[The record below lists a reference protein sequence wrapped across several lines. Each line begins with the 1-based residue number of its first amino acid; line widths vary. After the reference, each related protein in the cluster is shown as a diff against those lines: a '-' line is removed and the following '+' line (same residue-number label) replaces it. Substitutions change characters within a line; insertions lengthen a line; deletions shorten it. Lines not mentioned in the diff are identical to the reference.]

1 MVSRIL
7 SSELK
12 KYLDQEVTLKGRV
25 YNLRKLGKMNF
36 LILQD
41 EKELVQCLIEKEV
54 TQMPAEKIR
63 PGDLI
68 QINGVAKE
76 DSRAP
81 MGVEIKCQKIS
92 FINRIVEDLPFDLT
106 KKEIHL
112 QLSTLFDHRALT
124 LRNEKVRQI
133 FRLEG
138 EILSSYSQIMRDLGC
153 QEIKTPKIIG
163 AASEGGANFFS
174 VNYFGRR
181 AFLAQSP
188 QLYKQI
194 CVGAFGRVFEVGPA
208 LRAEKHFTTRHL
220 NEYISLDA
228 EIGFIDDWSEI
239 MDHLD
244 YVVQAIVKEINQKY
258 QNIFSQFGVSEIK
271 ISKKIPRMKLSE
283 AKEILQQKYSHQVD
297 KNEDLDPEGEKLV
310 GQYIL
315 GKFNSDFVFLT
326 HYPRK
331 KRPFYTMP
339 DGEDETKSFDLVY
352 RGLEISSGGQR
363 IHQYQDL
370 IDNIGKKGLNPEDFK
385 FYLEAF
391 KYALPPH
398 GGWGLGLERIVAKT
412 LNLPTV
418 KEASLFPRDV
428 KRLVP

>member
-1 MVSRIL
+1 MSRIL
-7 SSELK
+7 SSDLK
-12 KYLDQEVTLKGRV
+12 NHLDEEISIKGRV
-25 YNLRKLGKMNF
+25 YNLRRLGKMNF

-41 EKELVQCLIEKEV
+41 EKGLVQCLIEKEA
-54 TQMPAEKIR
+54 TRLPEEKIR
-63 PGDLI
+63 PGDLVK
-68 QINGVAKE
+68 INGIVNE

-81 MGVEIKCQKIS
+81 MGIEIKCLGIT
-92 FINRIVEDLPFDLT
+92 FINRIFNELPFDLT
-106 KKEIHL
+106 KKDIHL
-112 QLSTLFDHRALT
+112 QLSTLFDHRSLT
-124 LRNEKVRQI
+124 LRNEKIRQI
-133 FRLEG
+133 FKLEG
-138 EILSSYSQIMRDLGC
+138 AVLELYSQIMRDFGC

-174 VNYFGRR
+174 VNYFGQR

-194 CVGAFGRVFEVGPA
+194 CVGAFGRVFEIGPA

-228 EIGFIDDWSEI
+228 EIGFIDDWTEI
-239 MDHLD
+239 MGQLNNVIWLIAQKLNQEYQDIFDQFSVPEIRIL
-244 YVVQAIVKEINQKY
+244 KEI
-258 QNIFSQFGVSEIK
+258 
-271 ISKKIPRMKLSE
+271 PRIKLSE
-283 AKEILQQKYSHQVD
+283 AKEILKQEYSHQVNE
-297 KNEDLDPEGEKLV
+297 NEDLDPEGERL
-310 GQYIL
+310 I
-315 GKFNSDFVFLT
+315 GKYVLEKFGSDFVFLT
-326 HYPRK
+326 HYPRN

-339 DGEDETKSFDLVY
+339 DGENETKSFDLIY

-363 IHQYQDL
+363 IHLYQDL
-370 IDNIGKKGLNPEDFK
+370 IDNIERLGLNSANFE

-398 GGWGLGLERIVAKT
+398 GGWGLGLERIIAKT

-428 KRLVP
+428 KRLIP